1 MVEALLFASASPLS
15 DEDIAGRLPGAAD
28 VPVIMARLCERYA
41 GRGVEV
47 CKVADRWTLRTAPDL
62 GFLLETE
69 KVEQRKLSRAALET
83 LAIIAYHQPAT
94 RAEIE
99 EVRGVAVSKGTLDL
113 LLEIGWIKIA
123 GRRRAPGKP
132 VTYATSDGFL
142 EHFGLESVE
151 HLPGLDE
158 LKAAGLLDGRLPPD
172 FSVPAPKDAPDAD
185 LGADAEDG
193 EEPPDFASDFLEGE
207 ADDAG

>member
-1 MVEALLFASASPLS
+1 MTADDLALESAAEPVTEAAETADAAQTVEAAPTDEAIDETAEAAAEDATETAPPEDEPLAALPEDAAERMVEALLFASASPLS

-47 CKVADRWTLRTAPDL
+47 RKVADRWTLRTAPDL

-113 LLEIGWIKIA
+113 L
-123 GRRRAPGKP
+123 
-132 VTYATSDGFL
+132 
-142 EHFGLESVE
+142 
-151 HLPGLDE
+151 
-158 LKAAGLLDGRLPPD
+158 
-172 FSVPAPKDAPDAD
+172 
-185 LGADAEDG
+185 
-193 EEPPDFASDFLEGE
+193 
-207 ADDAG
+207 